1 MNDRLVIAI
10 SGQPGAGTSSVA
22 KEFAKRLS
30 LKYFS
35 PGEYFKSYS
44 KERGARGA
52 LDVWRS
58 ELGKDRKFHKR
69 IDRMQIQK
77 ARLGGT
83 VICGKLSIYILKDLA
98 DFKIWIESP
107 LEDRASRS
115 AKRDRIAKKEA
126 IKLLKEREK
135 TERKEW
141 KRIYG
146 IDYFDQRKMADAVIG
161 TSNIRLES
169 TVEEIANLMNKMGTK
184 LEFLKPFEKGLA
196 KKMKKRGLTI
206 TVSGLSKSGK
216 STIAKSIAKAFKL
229 RYIFAGEIQRQLA
242 KENGISLE
250 RQVRTRKAEV
260 DYEIDRKSL
269 EFAMRGGVV
278 IDARLSGWVAGDWA
292 DAKIF
297 VKCSLEDRA
306 RRLAEDEGITI
317 KEARELIRKRDEGDS
332 EKYRQ
337 LYKIDQTDISIYD
350 IVIDNSRL
358 ALNEARTV
366 PVKLV
371 KEFLKKKL
379 L

>member
-1 MNDRLVIAI
+1 
-10 SGQPGAGTSSVA
+10 
-22 KEFAKRLS
+22 
-30 LKYFS
+30 
-35 PGEYFKSYS
+35 
-44 KERGARGA
+44 
-52 LDVWRS
+52 
-58 ELGKDRKFHKR
+58 
-69 IDRMQIQK
+69 
-77 ARLGGT
+77 
-83 VICGKLSIYILKDLA
+83 
-98 DFKIWIESP
+98 
-107 LEDRASRS
+107 
-115 AKRDRIAKKEA
+115 
-126 IKLLKEREK
+126 
-135 TERKEW
+135 
-141 KRIYG
+141 
-146 IDYFDQRKMADAVIG
+146 
-161 TSNIRLES
+161 
-169 TVEEIANLMNKMGTK
+169 MNKMGTK

-371 KEFLKKKL
+371 KEFLKKKSL
-379 L
+379 